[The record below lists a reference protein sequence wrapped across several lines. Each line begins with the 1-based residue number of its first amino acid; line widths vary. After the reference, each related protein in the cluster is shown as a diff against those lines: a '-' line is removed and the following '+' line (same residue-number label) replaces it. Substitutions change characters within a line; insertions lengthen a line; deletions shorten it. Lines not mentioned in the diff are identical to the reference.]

1 MTVRVVTNH
10 PDQPWK
16 IARMNKFTYAL
27 ALGAGLVLSLAAPTV
42 HADPIV
48 QALSPASL
56 SAAEFNADFTP
67 TTGVLTNS
75 YTFMNTPTTGVVES
89 QVFQGT
95 GMFAGLTAYAYQF
108 GVNNVA
114 DSSGQPTSVN
124 SASLQFNAT
133 PVPVSLSSGS
143 NSSVYVVTDGQ
154 VGSINV
160 PQAAPGSTVQVPAS
174 IAWQPGTSTG
184 SLTFQYLDP
193 TANTGPLQAG
203 AMSGTIVVL
212 TNEKSTTMPFVSI
225 QNADPQVG
233 YPQAYAPT
241 GGQIQPVPAPE
252 PATIIGWTGVI
263 GALALVRR
271 ARRNRKAA

>member
-48 QALSPASL
+48 QTLTPATL
-56 SAAEFNADFTP
+56 SAAQFNTDFTP

-95 GMFAGLTAYAYQF
+95 GMYAGLTAYAYQF

-114 DSSGQPTSVN
+114 DSTGQPTSVN
-124 SASLQFNAT
+124 SASMQFNAT
-133 PVPVSLSSGS
+133 PVPVEPDRRFELLGLRR
-143 NSSVYVVTDGQ
+143 DRRPGRRHQRAAGGPGQ
-154 VGSINV
+154 HGAG
-160 PQAAPGSTVQVPAS
+160 PGLHRLAARDDAPA
-174 IAWQPGTSTG
+174 
-184 SLTFQYLDP
+184 
-193 TANTGPLQAG
+193 
-203 AMSGTIVVL
+203 
-212 TNEKSTTMPFVSI
+212 
-225 QNADPQVG
+225 
-233 YPQAYAPT
+233 
-241 GGQIQPVPAPE
+241 
-252 PATIIGWTGVI
+252 
-263 GALALVRR
+263 R
-271 ARRNRKAA
+271 

>member
-95 GMFAGLTAYAYQF
+95 GMYAGLTAYAYQF

-114 DSSGQPTSVN
+114 DSSRPADERQQRL
-124 SASLQFNAT
+124 A
-133 PVPVSLSSGS
+133 PVQCDARPR
-143 NSSVYVVTDGQ
+143 
-154 VGSINV
+154 
-160 PQAAPGSTVQVPAS
+160 
-174 IAWQPGTSTG
+174 
-184 SLTFQYLDP
+184 
-193 TANTGPLQAG
+193 
-203 AMSGTIVVL
+203 
-212 TNEKSTTMPFVSI
+212 
-225 QNADPQVG
+225 
-233 YPQAYAPT
+233 
-241 GGQIQPVPAPE
+241 E
-252 PATIIGWTGVI
+252 P
-263 GALALVRR
+263 R
-271 ARRNRKAA
+271 ARVRTLRSTS

>member
-1 MTVRVVTNH
+1 
-10 PDQPWK
+10 
-16 IARMNKFTYAL
+16 MNKFTYAL
-27 ALGAGLVLSLAAPTV
+27 ALGAGLALGLAAPTV

-48 QALSPASL
+48 QNLTPGTL
-56 SAAEFNADFTP
+56 SAAQFNQDFTA

-89 QVFQGT
+89 QVFQGV
-95 GMFAGLTAYAYQF
+95 GQYAGLTAYAYQF
-108 GVNNVA
+108 GVNDVSDNT
-114 DSSGQPTSVN
+114 GQPTSVN
-124 SASLQFNAT
+124 SASLQFNST
-133 PVPVSLSSGS
+133 PVPVTINGS
-143 NSSVYVVTDGQ
+143 NSSVYVVTNGQ

-174 IAWQPGTSTG
+174 IAWQPGTTTG

-193 TANTGPLQAG
+193 TTSSGPLAAG
-203 AMSGTIVVL
+203 ATSGTIVVI
-212 TNEKSTTMPFVSI
+212 TDDKNTTLPFVSI

-241 GGQIQPVPAPE
+241 GGSIGGIPQGSETPE
-252 PATIIGWTGVI
+252 PATIIGWASVL

-271 ARRNRKAA
+271 VRRDRQAV